1 LFIDQVNQA
10 SSFLLG
16 ESNLVHRVFQGYLD
30 NLDNAGNNDQL
41 RDAMTVMASGVGL
54 HSYAYLAAPTAPTR
68 KTRLISTYAE
78 AWTSYY
84 LDRRYETSDPVIVRA
99 RREFEPFDWGPD
111 LVTRA
116 CRATRDF
123 FEEAAS
129 FGVRY
134 GFTIP
139 IHHWRGGQAAVTF
152 AADRRSA
159 DYRKSIR
166 HNARVLQLIAYHFH
180 APVLHLLEPGFLIGG
195 VSLSLRQTQCLE
207 LAAKGKSVADIA
219 QLLGITRPTAAY
231 HLDCAK
237 AKFGVRTICQAAI
250 AYAALKRKA

>member
-1 LFIDQVNQA
+1 M
-10 SSFLLG
+10 
-16 ESNLVHRVFQGYLD
+16 HRVLQGYLD
-30 NLDNAGNNDQL
+30 NLDNAGNHNQL
-41 RDAMTVMASGVGL
+41 RDAMTAMASGMGL
-54 HSYAYLAAPTAPTR
+54 HSYAYLSTPTTPS
-68 KTRLISTYAE
+68 KKPRLISTYAE
-78 AWTSYY
+78 AWTTYY
-84 LDRRYETSDPVIVRA
+84 LDRRYETSDPVILRA
-99 RREFEPFDWGPD
+99 YREFEPFDWGPD
-111 LVTRA
+111 LADTRD

-123 FEEAAS
+123 FEEAAN

-139 IHHWRGGQAAVTF
+139 IHHWRGGHAAVTF
-152 AADRRSA
+152 AAGRRSA

-166 HNARVLQLIAYHFH
+166 HNARALQLIAYHFH
-180 APVLHLLEPGFLIGG
+180 AHVLHMVEPGFLIDE

-219 QLLGITRPTAAY
+219 QLLGITRATAAY

>member
-1 LFIDQVNQA
+1 M
-10 SSFLLG
+10 
-16 ESNLVHRVFQGYLD
+16 HRVLQSYLD
-30 NLDNAGNNDQL
+30 NQDSAGNSNQL
-41 RDAMTVMASGVGL
+41 RDAMAAVASGVGL
-54 HSYAYLAAPTAPTR
+54 HSYAYLAAPTTSTK
-68 KTRLISTYAE
+68 KTRLISTYAD
-78 AWTSYY
+78 AWTTYY
-84 LDRRYETSDPVIVRA
+84 LNRRYEASDPVILRA
-99 RREFEPFDWGPD
+99 RREVEPFDWGPD
-111 LVTRA
+111 LATRN
-116 CRATRDF
+116 CRATRAF

-139 IHHWRGGQAAVTF
+139 IHHWRGGRAAVTF

-166 HNARVLQLIAYHFH
+166 HNARALQLIAYHFH
-180 APVLHLLEPGFLIGG
+180 AHVLHMLEPGFLIDG

-219 QLLGITRPTAAY
+219 QLLGIMRPTAAY

-250 AYAALKRKA
+250 AYVAFKKKA

>member
-1 LFIDQVNQA
+1 MY
-10 SSFLLG
+10 
-16 ESNLVHRVFQGYLD
+16 RVLQGYLD
-30 NLDNAGNNDQL
+30 NLDNAGNSDQL
-41 RDAMTVMASGVGL
+41 REAMTALASAMGL
-54 HSYAYLAAPTAPTR
+54 HSYAYLATPTVRAKKP
-68 KTRLISTYAE
+68 RLISTYAE
-78 AWTSYY
+78 AWTTYY
-84 LDRRYETSDPVIVRA
+84 LNRRYETSDPVILRA

-111 LVTRA
+111 LAKAGDSIDTRV
-116 CRATRDF
+116 F
-123 FEEAAS
+123 FEEAAD
-129 FGVRY
+129 FGIRY

-139 IHHWRGGQAAVTF
+139 IHHWRGGRAAVTF

-166 HNARVLQLIAYHFH
+166 HNARALQLIAYHFH
-180 APVLHLLEPGFLIGG
+180 AHVLHLLEPGFLIDG

-219 QLLGITRPTAAY
+219 QLLGIARATAAY

-250 AYAALKRKA
+250 AYAALKQGARMPPASE